1 MNRITLAGVVD
12 TMPEY
17 SHSILGENFYI
28 FYLSC
33 ERMSGIADRLKCCV
47 AEIFLPQI
55 ECGEALK
62 IEGDVRVRK
71 NKGNQS
77 QLLDVYVFV
86 GRIIEDYN
94 GDENEVVVEGFTCKT
109 ATYRE
114 TPLGR
119 QIADFIVASNRLH
132 GKSDYIP
139 CIAWGRNAVRMAEIG
154 VGTPITVVGRLQ
166 SRTYIKKLD
175 SGETEERT
183 AYELSA
189 SKIEVVGN
197 GNKN

>member
-139 CIAWGRNAVRMAEIG
+139 CIAWGRNAGYGEKLT
-154 VGTPITVVGRLQ
+154 VGTRLLLEGRLQ
-166 SRTYIKKLD
+166 SREYKKKLED
-175 SGETEERT
+175 GTAETRKAFEVSILKMEE
-183 AYELSA
+183 
-189 SKIEVVGN
+189 I
-197 GNKN
+197 